1 MSPPR
6 KFSGK
11 VKPGMGIDGT
21 EGESFT
27 RGSQDPWTQESN
39 YKEKPNY
46 PGKYSDND
54 KILRNKE
61 PDGPGR
67 TTTSRKSGGGDAR
80 DIYDN
85 VDRNSDDV
93 SKTGGTGP
101 IRFGVD

>member
-11 VKPGMGIDGT
+11 VKPGVGIDGT

-27 RGSQDPWTQESN
+27 RKSQDPWTQESN

-54 KILRNKE
+54 RNPPQQNAGRRPAARQYAPRRWEGHLR
-61 PDGPGR
+61 
-67 TTTSRKSGGGDAR
+67 
-80 DIYDN
+80 
-85 VDRNSDDV
+85 
-93 SKTGGTGP
+93 
-101 IRFGVD
+101 